1 MSCGTNGCNTIASA
15 AATTC
20 APMAVG
26 AARPTHPVATL
37 VRRQTPRGT
46 QLILSEQ
53 SIYDSFLE
61 AEDWFKGAL
70 AITDDPERGRW
81 QLSTLSFARRRSKWQ
96 GRAIGELTPR
106 PPEHTEPSVTLVDTD
121 TATAFTGGHAGA
133 ELPNEA
139 DYPVRTFEVIVR
151 VDPDECI
158 DDVANDR
165 VLSAVRNNGEADVAG
180 CELNV
185 DEIDVTR
192 HVDSS
197 LWAIAQVEATGNEPV
212 YRSDRRAWRRR

>member
-1 MSCGTNGCNTIASA
+1 MSCGTTAVHTTECASRA
-15 AATTC
+15 TC
-20 APMAVG
+20 APVSTG
-26 AARPTHPVATL
+26 AARPTQPVAVF
-37 VRRQTPRGT
+37 VRRQTPRGA

-61 AEDWFKGAL
+61 AEDRFKGAL

-81 QLSTLSFARRRSKWQ
+81 QLSALSFARRRGKWQ

-106 PPEHTEPSVTLVDTD
+106 PSEHAAPSVTLVDTD
-121 TATAFTGGHAGA
+121 TATAFTAGHAGA

-139 DYPVRTFEVIVR
+139 DYPVKTFEVIVR

-158 DDVANDR
+158 DDVANDS
-165 VLSAVRNNGEADVAG
+165 VLAAVRGQADVDD
-180 CELNV
+180 CELEV
-185 DEIDVTR
+185 DEIGVTR
-192 HVDSS
+192 HVDGS

-212 YRSDRRAWRRR
+212 YRSDRRAWGRR